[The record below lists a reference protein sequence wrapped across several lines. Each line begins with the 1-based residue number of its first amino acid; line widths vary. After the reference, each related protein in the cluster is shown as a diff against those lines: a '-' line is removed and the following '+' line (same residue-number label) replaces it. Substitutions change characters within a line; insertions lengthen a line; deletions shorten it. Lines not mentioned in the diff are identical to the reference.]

1 MTIQTPDGTE
11 GPDVDLILLVE
22 PGPARDLREHPSGW
36 NSATPIVHAVTSA
49 GHRISPLYSDPNSV
63 PPELRSI
70 FVVTAPASPEFSDFA
85 DRLRTLPGVMSTY
98 LDSAA

>member
-1 MTIQTPDGTE
+1 MTIQTPAGTA
-11 GPDVDLILLVE
+11 GPDIDLILLVE
-22 PGPARDLREHPSGW
+22 AGPARDLREHPSGR
-36 NSATPIVHAVTSA
+36 NSATPIAQAVASA
-49 GHRISPLYSDPNSV
+49 GHRIVPLYTNPDRV

-85 DRLRTLPGVMSTY
+85 ERLRTLPGVTSAY